1 MFLIDRFQQFH
12 GEVLRLRSR
21 ATEGTWVFQGSGT
34 VGGGEAAT
42 TVESPSSIWKKLVT
56 ILERQSLDAGR
67 EGGDFAVEVYR
78 RAQYAMAAL
87 ADEIFINLDWIGRDT
102 WREHLLEM
110 KLFGTHRAG
119 DALFERIEE
128 LLRDRD
134 SVYNELAR
142 IYLMVLALG
151 FQGKYRGSQEADRN
165 IENYRR
171 RLFRFIN
178 GRDPAVSRGEE
189 DLVPQAYQSTADERQ
204 QTSELPYL
212 RPWLLVTALLL
223 TIWIGGTYAIWRNA
237 RREIQPLVE
246 EIVTARP
253 VVPTAAGGQ

>member
-12 GEVLRLRSR
+12 GEVLRLRAR

-34 VGGGEAAT
+34 VGGGDPST

-56 ILERQSLDAGR
+56 ILERQALDAGR

-78 RAQYAMAAL
+78 RAEYAMAAL

-119 DALFERIEE
+119 DLLFERIEE

-134 SVYNELAR
+134 SVYSELAR

-151 FQGKYRGSQEADRN
+151 FQGKFRGATDADRQ

-178 GRDPAVSRGEE
+178 GRDPLACRGDEA
-189 DLVPQAYQSTADERQ
+189 LVPQAYQSTADERAQ
-204 QTSELPYL
+204 HSELPYL

-223 TIWIGGTYAIWRNA
+223 TIWIGGSYAIWEHA
-237 RREIQPLVE
+237 KREIEPLVN
-246 EIVTARP
+246 EIVTTRP
-253 VVPTAAGGQ
+253 IVPVAGGQ